1 MHPVYG
7 VCVNLVYGV
16 CKGGVGCASGC
27 VCVEVLQVCV
37 CAHVC
42 GTCVCL
48 CRCASGVCVCVR
60 MCQCIKRFRFCVGD
74 LDVFWHQ
81 VLSIRR

>member
-1 MHPVYG
+1 MVYVSILCMVYARVESG
-7 VCVNLVYGV
+7 VLRV
-16 CKGGVGCASGC
+16 C